1 MSAMAYKHWTIEE
14 LPWDR
19 LDPAKVD
26 SDTLKIAKAAALVE
40 YNGHD
45 YADYLCNV
53 FSDDPEFQAAARAWA
68 VEEVQHGEA
77 LGRWSQAVDPSWDF
91 QAAVARFREGYKV
104 DTDVDASK
112 RGSRSGELVSRCIVE
127 TGTSS
132 YYTALLE
139 STEEPVF
146 RAICKHIAADELR
159 HWKLFY
165 QHLKR
170 YLEKERLGRFGR
182 LRVAL
187 SRIDETE
194 DDELAYAYYAANH
207 SDGPYDRVTYFQAY
221 TKRAYSYYRR
231 HHLDRMVS
239 MVFKASGL
247 PPHGWLHAAAAAYA
261 FRRMRKKAETL
272 PAAA

>member
-1 MSAMAYKHWTIEE
+1 MAYTHWTLES
-14 LPWDR
+14 LPWDK
-19 LDPAKVD
+19 LDVSKVD
-26 SDTLKIAKAAALVE
+26 PDTLKVAKAAALVE

-53 FSDDPEFQAAARAWA
+53 FHDDPEFQAAARAWA
-68 VEEVQHGEA
+68 IEEVQHGEA
-77 LGRWSQAVDPSWDF
+77 LGRWAEAVDPSWNF
-91 QAAVARFREGYKV
+91 KEAVARFRAGYKV
-104 DTDVDASK
+104 DIEVGASR

-132 YYTALLE
+132 YYTALGE
-139 STEEPVF
+139 STQEPVF
-146 RAICKHIAADELR
+146 KQICRNIAADELR

-170 YLEKERLGRFGR
+170 YLEKERLGRLGR

-207 SDGPYDRVTYFQAY
+207 ADIPYDRATNYEAY
-221 TKRAYSYYRR
+221 TTRAYSYYQP
-231 HHLDRMVS
+231 HHLTRMVA

-247 PPHGWLHAAAAAYA
+247 PPHGWLRDVAARYA
-261 FRRMRKKAETL
+261 FKRMRRKADGVAQ
-272 PAAA
+272 AA